1 MLQKLFISD
10 KRCSFELSIFFFIV
24 LLCYDEPSAHYL

>member
-10 KRCSFELSIFFFIV
+10 KYWSLDLYSTV
-24 LLCYDEPSAHYL
+24 LNIDNNNNNNDVI